1 MDHPEAKAGRV
12 IATLSR
18 RRSFQLP
25 APDRAVRLVERNALL
40 YRRGW
45 LLLISGFIE
54 PLLYLLAIGFG
65 VGALVSS
72 TVTVDGHL
80 VRYAVFVA
88 PAMMATSA
96 MNGAI
101 FETAFNFF
109 FKLKYVKLYD
119 AVIATPLGIADI
131 ALGEI
136 TWALIRGT
144 LYSFGF
150 IVVMTALGLVAS
162 PWALLALPA
171 AMLIGFT
178 FSALGTAASTFVRT
192 WQDFDL
198 VLTVLIPLFL
208 FSATFYPITVYP
220 GPLQVVVQLTPL
232 YHGVD
237 LLRRLTTGII
247 GPSLLVDVAYLAV
260 LGALALA
267 VAATR
272 LERQLLK

>member
-1 MDHPEAKAGRV
+1 M
-12 IATLSR
+12 IATLSQ

-25 APDRAVRLVERNALL
+25 APDRAAHLVERNLIL
-40 YRRGW
+40 QRRGW
-45 LLLISGFIE
+45 PVIVSGFLE
-54 PLLYLLAIGFG
+54 PILYLVAIGFG
-65 VGALVSS
+65 VGALVAAR
-72 TVTVDGHL
+72 VAVNGHPL
-80 VRYAVFVA
+80 RYAVFVA

-109 FKLKYVKLYD
+109 YKLKYVKLYD
-119 AVIATPLGIADI
+119 AVLSTPLGVADI

-136 TWALIRGT
+136 FWALMRGT
-144 LYSFGF
+144 LYAVGF
-150 IVVMTALGLVAS
+150 IVVMAVLGLVLS

-171 AMLIGFT
+171 AMLIGFS
-178 FSALGTAASTFVRT
+178 FAAVGTAASTFVRT

-220 GPLQVVVQLTPL
+220 GALQVVVQLTPL

-237 LLRRLTTGII
+237 LLRSLTTGMI
-247 GPSLLVDVAYLAV
+247 GPSILLDIAYLV
-260 LGALALA
+260 ILGAAALAL
-267 VAATR
+267 AATR
-272 LERQLLK
+272 LERLLLK

>member
-1 MDHPEAKAGRV
+1 M
-12 IATLSR
+12 IAILSR
-18 RRSFQLP
+18 RRPVQLP
-25 APDRAVRLVERNALL
+25 APDRAARLVERNAIM

-45 LLLISGFIE
+45 PVLVSGFFE
-54 PLLYLLAIGFG
+54 PPLYLLAIGFG
-65 VGALVSS
+65 VGALVGTS
-72 TVTVDGHL
+72 VAVNGHPL
-80 VRYAVFVA
+80 RYAVFIA

-101 FETAFNFF
+101 YETSFNFF

-119 AVIATPLGIADI
+119 AVLATPLGVADI

-136 TWALIRGT
+136 AWALMRGT
-144 LYSFGF
+144 LYAFGF
-150 IVVMTALGLVAS
+150 IVVMAGLGLVTS

-171 AMLIGFT
+171 SMLIGFS
-178 FSALGTAASTFVRT
+178 FAAVGTAASTFVRT

-220 GPLQVVVQLTPL
+220 GPLQLVVQLTPL

-237 LLRRLTTGII
+237 LLRSLTTGMI
-247 GPSLLVDVAYLAV
+247 GSSILVDMAYLLI
-260 LGALALA
+260 LGTAALAL
-267 VAATR
+267 AATR
-272 LERQLLK
+272 LERLLLK

>member
-1 MDHPEAKAGRV
+1 VIAVLERRRRFQVPVAGR
-12 IATLSR
+12 A
-18 RRSFQLP
+18 
-25 APDRAVRLVERNALL
+25 AHLVERNAIM

-45 LLLISGFIE
+45 PVIVSGFIE

-65 VGALVSS
+65 VGALVGS
-72 TVTVDGHL
+72 TVSVNGHSL
-80 VRYAVFVA
+80 RYAVFVA
-88 PAMMATSA
+88 PALMASAA

-109 FKLKYVKLYD
+109 YKLKYVKLYD
-119 AVIATPLGIADI
+119 AVLATPLGVADI

-136 TWALIRGT
+136 AWALIRGT
-144 LYSFGF
+144 LYAFGF
-150 IVVMTALGLVAS
+150 IVVMAALGLVIS

-171 AMLIGFT
+171 AMLIGFS
-178 FSALGTAASTFVRT
+178 FAAVGTAASTFVRT

-208 FSATFYPITVYP
+208 FSATFYPISLYP

-237 LLRRLTTGII
+237 LIRALTTGTV
-247 GPSLLVDVAYLAV
+247 GPGQLVNVAYLAA
-260 LGALALA
+260 LGLAGTWIA
-267 VAATR
+267 SRRV
-272 LERQLLK
+272 EKLLLT

>member
-1 MDHPEAKAGRV
+1 M

-208 FSATFYPITVYP
+208 FSATFYPISVYP

>member
-1 MDHPEAKAGRV
+1 
-12 IATLSR
+12 
-18 RRSFQLP
+18 
-25 APDRAVRLVERNALL
+25 
-40 YRRGW
+40 
-45 LLLISGFIE
+45 
-54 PLLYLLAIGFG
+54 
-65 VGALVSS
+65 
-72 TVTVDGHL
+72 
-80 VRYAVFVA
+80 
-88 PAMMATSA
+88 

-101 FETAFNFF
+101 YETAFNFF

-150 IVVMTALGLVAS
+150 IVVMAALGLVIS

-178 FSALGTAASTFVRT
+178 FAAVGTAASTFVRT

-220 GPLQVVVQLTPL
+220 GPLQVVVQSTPL

-237 LLRRLTTGII
+237 LLRSLTAGII
-247 GPSLLVDVAYLAV
+247 GPSILVDIAYLVV
-260 LGALALA
+260 LGAAALL

-272 LERQLLK
+272 LQRLLLK

>member
-1 MDHPEAKAGRV
+1 V
-12 IATLSR
+12 IAMLPR
-18 RRSFQLP
+18 RWLLQLP
-25 APDRAVRLVERNALL
+25 APDRAVRLVERNAIM
-40 YRRGW
+40 YRRAW
-45 LLLISGFIE
+45 LLIASGLIE
-54 PLLYLLAIGFG
+54 PLIYLLAIGFG
-65 VGALVSS
+65 VGALVGGA
-72 TVTVDGHL
+72 VQVDGHPL
-80 VRYAVFVA
+80 RYAVFVA

-101 FETAFNFF
+101 YETAFNFF

-150 IVVMTALGLVAS
+150 IVVMAALGLVVS

-208 FSATFYPITVYP
+208 FSATFYPISVYP
-220 GPLQVVVQLTPL
+220 GPLQLLVQLTPL

-237 LLRRLTTGII
+237 LIRSLTTGAV
-247 GPSLLVDVAYLAV
+247 GPSIVVDIVYLAI
-260 LGALALA
+260 LGAVALALA
-267 VAATR
+267 ATR
-272 LERQLLK
+272 LQRLLLK